1 MSTAPTRQPAPIRV
15 TWLLN
20 DLRLGGAERQVQ
32 LLVSQLQRER
42 IQAEVLPLKGDDT
55 LREAFTLGGVEPQ
68 PHLGVQRGLQRSA
81 LQALTQ
87 ALRQQG
93 TQVLVCTNFY
103 AYVYGWLATQ
113 SLPRAERPAR
123 VLVMHTTTPGTRK
136 EAWQLR
142 WGAALVRRSDA
153 LVYVSHHQAR
163 YWRRQGWRAPR
174 EVVITNGIPLDHFT
188 PQPERPPQPGQA
200 LRVGLCAVLRP
211 EKAPLD
217 LLHAA
222 RRLAGQGRPI
232 EVSFIGDGPLRPAL
246 QAQIDA
252 WGWSAQARICGVQ
265 TDVRPWM
272 AQCEVMALPS
282 HAVET
287 LSLSALES
295 MALGRPVVLSD
306 VGGARE
312 LITPGVH
319 GLLHA
324 PGDVPALAACIDLL
338 HHRDTRLAMGQAA
351 SARVRAHFGADT
363 MARAYEDFLWDLA
376 GPGRPWG
383 QHRSPLDQAL
393 STSR

>member
-1 MSTAPTRQPAPIRV
+1 MTTGAFPLRV

-32 LLVSQLQRER
+32 LLMDHLDPER
-42 IQAEVLPLKGDDT
+42 IRSEVLPLKADDT
-55 LREAFTLGGVEPQ
+55 LRPDFTQAGVAPQ
-68 PHLGVQRGLQRSA
+68 VSLGVRRGLQV
-81 LQALTQ
+81 Q
-87 ALRQQG
+87 ALRALSLRLRQQH

-103 AYVYGWLATQ
+103 AFVYGCLARLG
-113 SLPRAERPAR
+113 LPRAQRPAL

-142 WGAALVRRSDA
+142 LGAALLRHSDA
-153 LVYVSHHQAR
+153 VVYVSHQQAR
-163 YWRRQGWRAPR
+163 YWRARGWRAPR
-174 EVVITNGIPLDHFT
+174 EVVIPNGIPLERFA
-188 PQPERPPQPGQA
+188 PQAPRPEDGGPA

-222 RRLAGQGRPI
+222 RQLVDRGRRI
-232 EVSFIGDGPLRPAL
+232 ELSFIGDGPLRPAL
-246 QAQIDA
+246 QAQIEA
-252 WGWSAQARICGVQ
+252 WGWSAQAQVCGAQ
-265 TDVRPWM
+265 SDVRPWI
-272 AQCEVMALPS
+272 AQCDVMALPS

-319 GLLHA
+319 GLIHA
-324 PGDVPALAACIDLL
+324 PGDVPALAACLDLL
-338 HHRDTRLAMGQAA
+338 RHRDTRLAMGRAA
-351 SARVRAHFGADT
+351 SARVHAHFGAAA
-363 MARAYEDFLWDLA
+363 MARAYEAF
-376 GPGRPWG
+376 
-383 QHRSPLDQAL
+383 L
-393 STSR
+393 STLVPSGTLTEPPFTTA